1 MRPFHWNAHLH
12 FQAWHLEKCKSS
24 ASFAV
29 AKSFFKSLH
38 FMITIIIFFS
48 SFFAVVQK
56 TVKTILLKA
65 FILYTTL
72 PIYVTYLRPF
82 ILHCCLSFSG
92 NTCDSDHYLK
102 CTSVEKPLQLTL
114 QTVFFNSYISR
125 WFSIGTNN
133 RVAKYVISTYS
144 PIISTNVYTIIRYLN
159 YLLKVSPYS

>member
-1 MRPFHWNAHLH
+1 MCDLFIGTLIYIFKLGISKSVNQVHHL
-12 FQAWHLEKCKSS
+12 QLQSL
-24 ASFAV
+24 
-29 AKSFFKSLH
+29 FFSTLH

-82 ILHCCLSFSG
+82 ILHCCLGFSG

-125 WFSIGTNN
+125 
-133 RVAKYVISTYS
+133 
-144 PIISTNVYTIIRYLN
+144 
-159 YLLKVSPYS
+159 